1 MSRSCCRNR
10 GARAEPRA
18 SCSESD
24 TFAVLGSQPPKEIAG
39 TSMPSVHL
47 NLASLAFTS
56 LICASAT
63 AGGPPLQPKA
73 GGPLTGLTPT
83 QMQLFDQGRIAYQTP
98 WGAATG
104 LGPIMNKSNC
114 QSCHSNPIGG
124 WGSISV
130 TRFGA
135 DDKGEFMPLEELGG
149 SLLQSLAIDVGCRE
163 TIPPEATIIA
173 TRVTNSSMA
182 FGLIEAIPDGAIA
195 ALEDPFDADADG
207 ISGRVHWVLPLESSP
222 SSPLRAGRF
231 GWKAQVATVLSF
243 SGDAT
248 RNELGVTNALIPTES
263 APNGDA
269 ALLASCDTIA
279 DPEDHADSAGF
290 TFIDRVTHFQRYLAE
305 PPQTPKSGMSG
316 ETVFNAIGCSK
327 CHVAEWTTANAKGL
341 EAAIRN
347 RAIRPY
353 SDFLLHDMGTL
364 GDGVQEGDAN
374 EQEMRTPTL
383 WNLRTRDPM
392 LHDGSA
398 SGGTF
403 EERVTIAILAHG
415 PFGEGA
421 ASAAA
426 FSALNPKQK
435 AKLIAFLDSLGRNEF
450 DFDGDKFVDLLDF
463 ATLVGCKTAS
473 GVTPDDPCAI
483 GDIDQNGA
491 IDTLDAEAF
500 VAAYVRDGN
509 DAPADCDGDG
519 INDLVA
525 IFNGAP
531 DNNADGI
538 PDNCPAACPGDF
550 NSDGNINAA
559 DLANLLNAWGTAGG
573 DLNGDGNTNAADL
586 AALLNGW
593 GPC

>member
-1 MSRSCCRNR
+1 MHKSRLPLVAIAVA
-10 GARAEPRA
+10 GVA
-18 SCSESD
+18 S
-24 TFAVLGSQPPKEIAG
+24 
-39 TSMPSVHL
+39 TS
-47 NLASLAFTS
+47 F
-56 LICASAT
+56 
-63 AGGPPLQPKA
+63 AGGPELQPKA
-73 GGPLTGLTPT
+73 GGPLSGLTST
-83 QMQLFDQGRIAYQTP
+83 QLQLFNQGRIDYQTP
-98 WGAATG
+98 FGAATG

-135 DDKGEFMPLEELGG
+135 DDKGEFVPLEELGG
-149 SLLQSLAIDVGCRE
+149 SLLQSLSIDVGCRE
-163 TIPPEATIIA
+163 TIPAEATIIA

-195 ALEDPFDADADG
+195 ANADPDDADGDG

-222 SSPLRAGRF
+222 KSPLRAGRF

-243 SGDAT
+243 SADAT
-248 RNELGVTNALIPTES
+248 RNELGITNALIPTES

-269 ALLASCDTIA
+269 ALLAACDTLA
-279 DPEDHADSAGF
+279 DPEDHADDSGF
-290 TFIDRVTHFQRYLAE
+290 TFIERVTHFQRYLAQ

-316 ETVFNAIGCSK
+316 EVVFNAIGCNK
-327 CHVAEWTTANAKGL
+327 CHVAEWTTANVKGL

-347 RAIRPY
+347 QTIRPY
-353 SDFLLHDMGTL
+353 SDFLVHDMGTL

-403 EERVTIAILAHG
+403 AERVSVAILAHG

-426 FSALNPKQK
+426 FEALSASDRS
-435 AKLIAFLDSLGRNEF
+435 KLIAFLDSLGRNEF
-450 DFDGDKFVDLLDF
+450 DFDGDSFVDLLDF
-463 ATLVGCKTAS
+463 ATLVACKTSS
-473 GVTPDDPCAI
+473 GVTPDDACAI
-483 GDIDQNGA
+483 GDVDQNGA
-491 IDTLDAEAF
+491 IDTVDATAF
-500 VAAYVRDGN
+500 VAAFVRDGN
-509 DAPADCDGDG
+509 DAPGDCDGDG
-519 INDLVA
+519 VDNLVE
-525 IFNGAP
+525 IFAGAP
-531 DNNADGI
+531 DVNGDGI
-538 PDNCPAACPGDF
+538 PDNCPAACIGDL
-550 NSDGNINAA
+550 NNDGTVNAV
-559 DLANLLNAWGTAGG
+559 DLAAMLNAWGGAGG
-573 DLNGDGNTNAADL
+573 DLNGDGATNAADL
-586 AALLNGW
+586 AALLNAW